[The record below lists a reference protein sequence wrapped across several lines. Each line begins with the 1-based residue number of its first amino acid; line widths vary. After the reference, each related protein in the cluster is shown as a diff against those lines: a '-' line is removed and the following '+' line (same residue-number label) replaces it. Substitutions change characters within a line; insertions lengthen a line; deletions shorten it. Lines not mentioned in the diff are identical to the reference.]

1 MKYLFTGIGRQVLE
15 SLSFTRTLY
24 AFDFDGTLAP
34 IVSDPEQA
42 GLSTET
48 SRLLNE
54 LAQIV
59 PTAIISGRSIADL
72 QTRVKIN
79 GNLLIG
85 NHGVEGL
92 GVKKDAI
99 AKAKGICQGWSLQ
112 LDRDWGALKSDSG
125 TFVENKIYS
134 LALHYRRS
142 RNKKKA
148 KLELFSKIEKL
159 QPAPRVIL
167 GKSVMNLIPS
177 GGPHKGVA
185 LLEAMMKLDLK
196 CALYIGDDDTDEDVF
211 SLPDN
216 RIITARV
223 GQKKT
228 SQAQFFVKRQSEI
241 NRLLRLLIKANKKER
256 EKNGL

>member
-1 MKYLFTGIGRQVLE
+1 MKNLFSDTGLQVLE

-34 IVSDPEQA
+34 IVSKPELA
-42 GLSTET
+42 KIPSET
-48 SRLLNE
+48 SRLLNS
-54 LAQIV
+54 LAQLA
-59 PTAIISGRSIADL
+59 PTAIISGRSVADL
-72 QTRVKIN
+72 EPRVKLH

-99 AKAKGICQGWSLQ
+99 KRSEYLCKEWMTQ
-112 LDRDWGALKSDSG
+112 LGRTWGKLADDSG
-125 TFVENKIYS
+125 IFVEDKTYS
-134 LALHYRRS
+134 LALHYRKS
-142 RNKKKA
+142 RNKKRTKI
-148 KLELFSKIEKL
+148 ELFSLIEKL
-159 QPAPRVIL
+159 QPSPRVIL

-185 LLEAMMKLDLK
+185 LLEAMIKLDLK
-196 CALYIGDDDTDEDVF
+196 CAFYIGDDDTDEDVF

-216 RIITARV
+216 RILTARV

-228 SQAQFFVKRQSEI
+228 SQAQFFLKRQGEMNLLLKKIIS
-241 NRLLRLLIKANKKER
+241 LLRDR
-256 EKNGL
+256 EKNGK